1 MATAAISL
9 RAKHSEATRGAMIKS
24 ARKLFGRKGYANVSL
39 DEIVTQARVTKGALY
54 HHFENKKELFRAVSE
69 EIERELSQS
78 ALDSGVEQQ
87 DFVAGL
93 QAFLDACLAPDVQ
106 QIVMQDSPSV
116 LGWDGHRALQA
127 KYGLGAI
134 TTGLEAGMNQG
145 TIEKQPVDPLAHL
158 ILATLSES
166 ACMIAAAENSTA
178 ARRKVGKTLTRLIEG
193 LRPR

>member
-1 MATAAISL
+1 MATATISL
-9 RAKHSEATRGAMIKS
+9 RTEHSEATRGALVKS

-39 DEIVTQARVTKGALY
+39 DEIVAQARVTKGALY
-54 HHFENKKELFRAVSE
+54 HHFDNKRELFRAVSE
-69 EIERELSQS
+69 GIERELSQT

-87 DFVAGL
+87 DFLAGL
-93 QAFLDACLAPDVQ
+93 QAFLDACLARDVQ

-116 LGWDGHRALQA
+116 LGWEGHRALQA

-134 TTGLEAGMNQG
+134 ITGLEAAMSQG

-166 ACMIAAAENSTA
+166 ACMIAAAKNPDA
-178 ARRKVGKTLTRLIEG
+178 ARRKVGRSLTRLIEG
-193 LRPR
+193 LQPG

>member
-1 MATAAISL
+1 MATATTSL
-9 RAKHSEATRGAMIKS
+9 RTEHSEATRDALVKS

-39 DEIVTQARVTKGALY
+39 DEIVAKARVTKGALY
-54 HHFENKKELFRAVSE
+54 HHFDNKKELFRAVSE
-69 EIERELSQS
+69 EIERGLSQT

-87 DFVAGL
+87 DFLAGL

-134 TTGLEAGMNQG
+134 TTGLEAAMSQG
-145 TIEKQPVDPLAHL
+145 KIEKQPVDPLAHL

-166 ACMIAAAENSTA
+166 ACMIAAAEDSDA
-178 ARRKVGKTLTRLIEG
+178 ARRKVGRTLTRLIEG
-193 LRPR
+193 LRAG